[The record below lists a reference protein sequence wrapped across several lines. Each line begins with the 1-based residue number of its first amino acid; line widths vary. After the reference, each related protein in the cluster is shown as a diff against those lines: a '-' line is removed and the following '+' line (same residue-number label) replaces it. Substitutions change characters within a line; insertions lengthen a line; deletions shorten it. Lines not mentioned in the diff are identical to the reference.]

1 MKTDLKYPFRR
12 AFTMLEL
19 IFVIVIVGIL
29 SFIAASSFQRSTV
42 QEATD
47 KLVSHI
53 RYAQHLAISDD
64 KFNPALS
71 TWFRNQ
77 WHIDIELDNNLWV
90 YSILSANN
98 PNQYAKDP
106 QNSTTFLSG
115 LSTVAQ
121 DNRSK
126 DLQLQAKFGITS
138 ITFTNCPTATATK
151 FKLFFDYLG
160 RPYGDKSTA
169 TTPYANL
176 LTGNG
181 NNICTIVLSNG
192 NVADNMTIE
201 ISPETGY
208 VRAHK

>member
-29 SFIAASSFQRSTV
+29 SFIAASSFQRNTV

-53 RYAQHLAISDD
+53 RYAQHLAMVDD
-64 KFNPALS
+64 KFNPTLPN
-71 TWFRNQ
+71 WFRNQ

-138 ITFTNCPTATATK
+138 ITFSNTCLTANNATG
-151 FKLFFDYLG
+151 FRLYFDYLG
-160 RPYGDKSTA
+160 RPYGNKSTA

-176 LTGNG
+176 LTG
-181 NNICTIVLSNG
+181 ICTIVLSNG